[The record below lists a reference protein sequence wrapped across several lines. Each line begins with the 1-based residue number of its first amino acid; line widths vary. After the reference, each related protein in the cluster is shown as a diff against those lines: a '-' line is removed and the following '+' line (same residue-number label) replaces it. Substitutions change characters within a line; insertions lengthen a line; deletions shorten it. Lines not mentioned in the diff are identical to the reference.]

1 MKSSPGISL
10 TKGFSLLEVIIVMTI
25 TAILIGI
32 GSLQIQYH
40 LAKLTLERWC
50 LQWISDAQLARSLSV
65 NTAVEIK
72 FIANSSSWLSGWH
85 IIKNGNVVREFNPT
99 HYHAY
104 RFIELDPSMKQTQG
118 FVDSLSKDPT
128 PRLIFTSGES
138 AQLENGGFMAS
149 RLIVRHQRFHN
160 LTRHIILS
168 PGGRL
173 RLCDPNSDR
182 LRCQ

>member
-65 NTAVEIK
+65 NTAVEIE

-85 IIKNGNVVREFNPT
+85 IIKNGNVVR
-99 HYHAY
+99 
-104 RFIELDPSMKQTQG
+104 
-118 FVDSLSKDPT
+118 
-128 PRLIFTSGES
+128 
-138 AQLENGGFMAS
+138 
-149 RLIVRHQRFHN
+149 
-160 LTRHIILS
+160 
-168 PGGRL
+168 
-173 RLCDPNSDR
+173 
-182 LRCQ
+182 